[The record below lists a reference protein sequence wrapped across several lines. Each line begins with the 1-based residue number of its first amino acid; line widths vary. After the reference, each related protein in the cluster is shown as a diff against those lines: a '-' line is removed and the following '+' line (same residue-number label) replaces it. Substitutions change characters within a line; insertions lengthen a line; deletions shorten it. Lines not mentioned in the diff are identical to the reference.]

1 MAAGVG
7 GGVVVDEGEL
17 GVGKL
22 VGHGGKGGDRM
33 SRNSRDIWDGCEIV
47 KRSRNL
53 RRRGCI
59 VGGR

>member
-22 VGHGGKGGDRM
+22 VGHGGKGG
-33 SRNSRDIWDGCEIV
+33 IGCLGIRETFGTDV
-47 KRSRNL
+47 K
-53 RRRGCI
+53 
-59 VGGR
+59 